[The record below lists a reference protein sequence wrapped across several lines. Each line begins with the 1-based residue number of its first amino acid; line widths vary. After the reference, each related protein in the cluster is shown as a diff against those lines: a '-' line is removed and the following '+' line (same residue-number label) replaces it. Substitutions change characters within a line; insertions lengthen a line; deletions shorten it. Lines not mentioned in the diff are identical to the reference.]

1 MPRPF
6 LPLLCHE
13 PRSLER
19 ESRSLQTTDGSVQGL
34 CGLSFLER
42 GHFARLGSIC
52 LLSAVLCGQ
61 STQHECI
68 DPARNCVQRSQA
80 FNKVRWTTDTSMHC
94 CCFAPGTSETARPC
108 AAVCVDASWP
118 RPVAICPGPV
128 RSPALSDALSAAS
141 SPCRVSRRIGLVSA
155 LDNGGRCPAI
165 LQRSAPAP
173 PASDRL
179 PPSRNP
185 FASVLKKI

>member
-1 MPRPF
+1 M
-6 LPLLCHE
+6 
-13 PRSLER
+13 
-19 ESRSLQTTDGSVQGL
+19 
-34 CGLSFLER
+34 LER
-42 GHFARLGSIC
+42 GHFACLRSIC
-52 LLSAVLCGQ
+52 LQSAVL
-61 STQHECI
+61 SDKARTRNAEI
-68 DPARNCVQRSQA
+68 LRARNCVQRSQA

-94 CCFAPGTSETARPC
+94 CCFAPGGTSETARPW
-108 AAVCVDASWP
+108 AAVCVYASWP
-118 RPVAICPGPV
+118 SPVAICPGPV

-141 SPCRVSRRIGLVSA
+141 SPCRVSRRIGLASA

-173 PASDRL
+173 PASGRL